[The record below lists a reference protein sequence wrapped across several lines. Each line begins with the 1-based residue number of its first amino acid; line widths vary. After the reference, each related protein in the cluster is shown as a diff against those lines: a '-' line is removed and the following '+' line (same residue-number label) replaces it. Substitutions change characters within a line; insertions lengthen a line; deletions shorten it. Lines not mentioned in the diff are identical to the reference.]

1 MKQAFEKVNWN
12 IRRQTI
18 PSSFV
23 FDVYFNVVAANLS
36 YVGGW
41 VPYVHQVSLPRV
53 RYD

>member
-1 MKQAFEKVNWN
+1 MKQAFEKANLN
-12 IRRQTI
+12 IRRQRI

-41 VPYVHQVSLPRV
+41 VPYVLQVLPPWGFL
-53 RYD
+53 

>member
-1 MKQAFEKVNWN
+1 MKKAFEKANLN

-36 YVGGW
+36 YEGGW
-41 VPYVHQVSLPRV
+41 VPYVL
-53 RYD
+53 